1 MDFQNIYL
9 QLAQTSSWSP
19 DLKNTFQEWSAMFST
34 VNITLNELV
43 IHCIFSIMDRINKLY
58 MME

>member
-9 QLAQTSSWSP
+9 QLTQTYPWSP
-19 DLKNTFQEWSAMFST
+19 DLKNTFQEWNEMFST

-43 IHCIFSIMDRINKLY
+43 MDKINKLY
-58 MME
+58 MMT